1 MLYDDCAMCDRYT
14 DRQTYMAY
22 PHKIF
27 TQFQEG
33 GGGYGGGEQGG
44 RMQCI
49 RLTSSPAW
57 TYSEDVYRRR
67 GRRRDGGGGGGGR
80 GGGPKYLQCRPAFP
94 DDSVSLL
101 LRKLESPSQPL
112 TPPAPPSVEDICYK
126 IIYMYK
132 KKREEKKKSILRF
145 YLSHD
150 RPEMK
155 EEYKFIYFE

>member
-1 MLYDDCAMCDRYT
+1 MRQIY
-14 DRQTYMAY
+14 RQTDVHGLPTQNIHSVSRGRWRLWRWRARWADAV
-22 PHKIF
+22 HKVDIIAGLDLLGRCLQ
-27 TQFQEG
+27 TQ
-33 GGGYGGGEQGG
+33 GE
-44 RMQCI
+44 
-49 RLTSSPAW
+49 
-57 TYSEDVYRRR
+57 EKRRR
-67 GRRRDGGGGGGGR
+67 GRRWR